1 MSRDLGGYI
10 AGDGPPKF
18 ELRGDSPCFRPPTI
32 LRQYFLSCPHILY
45 LGHITYPVDIAFRQS
60 TFHRSMN
67 GVKIC
72 GYGLFLPPQPRT
84 KSPPMPLSIFF
95 LSGMQL
101 LRLNKLFYKIEC
113 NFYIVEIEYIYTYIC
128 MYVQAL
134 LGM

>member
-45 LGHITYPVDIAFRQS
+45 LGPITYPVDIAFRQS

-72 GYGLFLPPQPRT
+72 GYGLFLLPPPTPGQSLRPCFSVYFF
-84 KSPPMPLSIFF
+84 SPV
-95 LSGMQL
+95 
-101 LRLNKLFYKIEC
+101 C
-113 NFYIVEIEYIYTYIC
+113 NCF
-128 MYVQAL
+128 A
-134 LGM
+134 